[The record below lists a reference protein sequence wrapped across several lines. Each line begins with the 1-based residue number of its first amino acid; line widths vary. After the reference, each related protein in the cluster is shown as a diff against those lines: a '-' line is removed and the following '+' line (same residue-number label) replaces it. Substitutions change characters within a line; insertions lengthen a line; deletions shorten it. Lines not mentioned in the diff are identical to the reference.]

1 MPRLTDGTR
10 LLDLGY
16 STNVHR
22 AERLRDVYTYL
33 DAITVP
39 VRERLGVERMG
50 IDLRLGRRLADR
62 LASTAERRA
71 LRDGLDARGLYAFGI
86 NAFPLGDFQA
96 ERVKDDV
103 YRPDWRDPQRLA
115 TTLAIAEIGC
125 DLVDEEQPLAISTVA
140 GGYRPHGDTTAIRD
154 RMAEHLVEAAL
165 GLARLAHRRG
175 RRITL
180 APEPE
185 PDTTMDDRASTVA
198 FYRDH
203 VVPTAERRGTD
214 ALDAVRTHLPV
225 TLDACHL
232 SVAFETASET
242 VDALDAAGV
251 AVGKANVSCCP
262 RIVDPS
268 TNVAGRRFLA
278 AIDERRFLHQTW
290 GRARDGS
297 IALRLP
303 DLDGF
308 AALDTDAF
316 DDLDEVRSHFHL
328 PLFGAGGPGFR
339 TTRDETADFLRV
351 LVERTPCTA
360 FAVETYTWHVFPETP
375 LVGAF
380 GTDVVQG
387 LTLELEWAL
396 ERFDELGFAPLAP
409 GKATR

>member
-10 LLDLGY
+10 HLDLGY

-39 VRERLGVERMG
+39 VRERLDVDRMG
-50 IDLRLGRRLADR
+50 IDLRLGKSLADR
-62 LASTAERRA
+62 LASPDARRA
-71 LRDGLDARGLYAFGI
+71 LRDGLDERGLYTFGI

-115 TTLAIAEIGC
+115 ATLAIAEIGC
-125 DLVDEEQPLAISTVA
+125 DLVDEGQSLAISTVA
-140 GGYRPHGDTTAIRD
+140 GGYRPHGDTPEIRD
-154 RMAEHLVEAAL
+154 RMARHLVDAAVA
-165 GLARLAHRRG
+165 LAQLADARG
-175 RRITL
+175 RHLTL

-198 FYRDH
+198 FYADH
-203 VVPTAERRGTD
+203 VLPAAERRGAD

-232 SVAFETASET
+232 SVAFETPADT
-242 VDALDAAGV
+242 VDALSGVGV

-278 AIDERRFLHQTW
+278 ALDEPRFLHQTW
-290 GRARDGS
+290 GRAHDGS
-297 IALRLP
+297 VALRLADLVGFA
-303 DLDGF
+303 DLD
-308 AALDTDAF
+308 ATTLDALD
-316 DDLDEVRSHFHL
+316 EIRSHFHL

-339 TTRDETADFLRV
+339 TTRDETADFLGV

-360 FAVETYTWHVFPETP
+360 FAVETYTWHVFPDTP

-396 ERFDELGFAPLAP
+396 ERLAELGFTPVDAEA
-409 GKATR
+409 A